1 MTAGNPVA
9 FEFATAE
16 RILFGAGRF
25 GEAGTAARSLGRHAF
40 LVTGANPARAIPLRR
55 LLDAAGVAVTA
66 CRVYGEPTVAAVASA
81 VAAARDAG
89 CDCVVGFG
97 GGSALDAAKAV
108 AALAPN
114 PGEPADYLEIVGK
127 GLPLAQPSLPCLAIP
142 TTAGTGSE
150 ATRNAVLGSPAHGV
164 KVSLRGATLL
174 PRIALVDP
182 ELTRDLPPAITAA
195 TGMDALSQLIEP
207 YVCLRANPFTDAL
220 CREGMA
226 RVARSLRR
234 AVADGRDAAARE
246 DMAFASLCGGI
257 ALANAGLGA
266 VHGFASPVGGR
277 FGAPH
282 GAVCAALLAPSI
294 EVNLGALR
302 GRDGGG
308 EGERRYRDVARILTG
323 RDSAEAADA
332 AAWVRGL
339 VRDLALPGLG
349 AYGVLPSHF
358 EILSGQAAN
367 SNSMKANPAVLTAAE
382 RVEILARAL

>member
-1 MTAGNPVA
+1 MTAGDPAA
-9 FEFATAE
+9 FEFATAA
-16 RILFGAGRF
+16 RILFGAGRLR
-25 GEAGTAARSLGRHAF
+25 EAGDAARSLGRRAF
-40 LVTGANPARAIPLRR
+40 LVTGANPERSAPLRR
-55 LLDAAGVAVTA
+55 LLDAAGVSSTA
-66 CRVYGEPTVAAVASA
+66 CRVYGEPTVAAVAAA
-81 VAAARDAG
+81 VAAAREAG
-89 CDCVVGFG
+89 CDCVIGFG

-114 PGEPADYLEIVGK
+114 PGEPADYLEIVGA
-127 GLPLAQPSLPCLAIP
+127 GRPLALPSLPCMAIP

-164 KVSLRGATLL
+164 KVSLRGPTLL

-182 ELTRDLPPAITAA
+182 GLTRDLPPAITAA
-195 TGMDALSQLIEP
+195 TGMDALAQLIEP

-226 RVARSLRR
+226 RVARALRR
-234 AVADGRDAAARE
+234 AFADGGDAAARE
-246 DMAFASLCGGI
+246 DMSLASLCGGI

-302 GRDGGG
+302 SRGGG
-308 EGERRYRDVARILTG
+308 EGQRRYADVARILTG
-323 RDSAEAADA
+323 RDTARADDA
-332 AAWVRGL
+332 AAWVREL
-339 VRDLALPGLG
+339 VRDLGLPGLG

>member
-1 MTAGNPVA
+1 MTAGDPPA
-9 FEFATAE
+9 FEFATAG
-16 RILFGAGRF
+16 RILFGAGRIR
-25 GEAGTAARSLGRHAF
+25 EAGDAARSIGRRAF
-40 LVTGANPARAIPLRR
+40 LVTGANPERSAPLRR
-55 LLDAAGVAVTA
+55 LLDAAGVSSTA
-66 CRVYGEPTVAAVASA
+66 WRVYGEPTVAAVAAA
-81 VAAARDAG
+81 VAAAREAG

-114 PGEPADYLEIVGK
+114 PGEPADYLEIVGA
-127 GLPLAQPSLPCLAIP
+127 GRPLAQPSLPCMAIP

-164 KVSLRGATLL
+164 KVSLRGPTLL

-182 ELTRDLPPAITAA
+182 GLTRDLPPAITAA
-195 TGMDALSQLIEP
+195 TGMDALAQLIEP
-207 YVCLRANPFTDAL
+207 YVCLRASPFTDAL

-234 AVADGRDAAARE
+234 AFTDGGDDAARL
-246 DMAFASLCGGI
+246 DMSLASLCGGI

-294 EVNLGALR
+294 EVNLAALR
-302 GRDGGG
+302 SRGGG
-308 EGERRYRDVARILTG
+308 EGERRYADVARILTG
-323 RDSAEAADA
+323 RKSARADEA
-332 AAWVRGL
+332 AAWVRTL
-339 VRDLALPGLG
+339 VGDLGLPGLG

-358 EILSGQAAN
+358 ELLSGQAAI
-367 SNSMKANPAVLTAAE
+367 SNSMKANPAALTAAE